1 MQASVNPENI
11 FAGNTDN
18 DRVIDTEI
26 KLSIKILQKKHVP
39 LVAKKREMKIFLM

>member
-26 KLSIKILQKKHVP
+26 KLSIKVLQIKNMYRWLRKNG
-39 LVAKKREMKIFLM
+39 K